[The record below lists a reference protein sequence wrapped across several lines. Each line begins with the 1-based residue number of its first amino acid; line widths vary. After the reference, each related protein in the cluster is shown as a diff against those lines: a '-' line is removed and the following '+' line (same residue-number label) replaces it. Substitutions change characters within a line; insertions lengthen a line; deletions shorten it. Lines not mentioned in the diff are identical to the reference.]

1 MNIQMR
7 TRLFVLAAVLTTTT
21 GVSGQKPAQETFPT
35 AEDAVVAM
43 VDALKADD
51 KQKLLSIFG
60 PEVREVTSSDNE
72 IADRNG
78 RALFLAAYNERAQL
92 LGNSTKKTLLVGNEE
107 WPFPIPLIRATG
119 EAWKFET
126 AAGLQEL
133 RNRRIGRNELAT
145 IRTCHEYVEAQK
157 EYARTGHDGKAAGA
171 FAQKFASDSG
181 KQNGLYWAVEEG
193 QPLSPLGDLAAEA
206 AAEGYKRGTVKQNP
220 FRGYYFRILT
230 AQGASAKGGA
240 KDYIVNGEMRDGFAM
255 IAFPAEY
262 GASGIMTFLVS
273 RDGIILQKD
282 LGAETA
288 KIAGEIKQFDPDK
301 TWVKAD

>member
-1 MNIQMR
+1 MVEQV
-7 TRLFVLAAVLTTTT
+7 FVLAVVLATTS
-21 GVSGQKPAQETFPT
+21 GVSAQNPAQETFPS

-60 PEVREVTSSDNE
+60 PDVREVASSGDE
-72 IADRNG
+72 VADRNG
-78 RALFLAAYNERAQL
+78 RTLFLAAYNERAQL

-107 WPFPIPLIRATG
+107 WPFPIPLIHATG
-119 EAWKFET
+119 GKWKFET

-145 IRTCHEYVEAQK
+145 IRTCHAYVEGQK
-157 EYARTGHDGKAAGA
+157 EYARTGHDGKSAGA

-181 KQNGLYWAVEEG
+181 KQNGLYWEVKDG
-193 QPLSPLGDLAAEA
+193 QPPSPLGDLAAEA
-206 AAEGYKRGTVKQNP
+206 AAEGYKRATDKPNP

-240 KDYIVNGEMRDGFAM
+240 KNYIANGEMRDGFAM
-255 IAFPAEY
+255 IALPAEY

-273 RDGIILQKD
+273 RDGIVLEKD

-288 KIAGEIKQFDPDK
+288 KIAGEIKEFNPDK